1 MLDCALVKAAP
12 ATTHALLYGT
22 TTITYELRYSRR
34 KTLGIQV
41 RPDTSVRV
49 TAPAGAALPAVE
61 EVLRRKAAWIVRK
74 QAEIARRP
82 AAAVPLAYTQGAT
95 HLFLG
100 RQYRLQVE
108 QGARG
113 KVVLDGDHLRVQ
125 TPTPADPQAVAA
137 LLTAWHQRQAQKI
150 FAAELENAGRRVAP
164 LGIVPPAAIRI
175 RRMTSRWGSCTSRG
189 AITLNLRLIQADRAL
204 IEYVLVHEL
213 CHLLQHNHS
222 PAYYKLLSQAL
233 PDWRARKKRLNAAH
247 LP

>member
-12 ATTHALLYGT
+12 ATTHSLLYGT

-49 TAPAGAALPAVE
+49 TAPTGAALPAVE
-61 EVLRRKAAWIVRK
+61 AVLRRKAAWIVRK

-82 AAAVPLAYTQGAT
+82 TAAAPLTYTHGET
-95 HLFLG
+95 HLYLG
-100 RQYRLQVE
+100 KPYRLQLE
-108 QGARG
+108 QGAKA
-113 KVVLDGDHLRVQ
+113 KVALDGDCLRVQ
-125 TPTPADPQAVAA
+125 APQPGDPPAVAA
-137 LLTAWHQRQAQKI
+137 LLAAWYRRQAQKV

-164 LGIVPPAAIRI
+164 LGITAPAAVRI

>member
-1 MLDCALVKAAP
+1 MVHFTLVKAAP
-12 ATTHALLYGT
+12 STTHTLLYGT

-49 TAPAGAALPAVE
+49 TAPAGAGLPAIE
-61 EVLRRKAAWIVRK
+61 GVLQRKAAWIVRK

-82 AAAVPLAYTQGAT
+82 PAAAPHQYTSGEI
-95 HLFLG
+95 HLYLG
-100 RQYRLQVE
+100 RQYRLMLEKHAKASVT
-108 QGARG
+108 
-113 KVVLDGDHLRVQ
+113 LDAGCLRVRSP
-125 TPTPADPQAVAA
+125 TPTDPQAVAA
-137 LLTAWHQRQAQKI
+137 LLAAWYRREAQKV
-150 FAAELENAGRRVAP
+150 FAEELVAAGRRVAP
-164 LGIVPPAAIRI
+164 LGIVPPAAVRI
-175 RRMTSRWGSCTSRG
+175 RRMASRWGSCTSRG

-222 PAYYKLLSQAL
+222 PAYYKLLDRAL
-233 PDWRARKKRLNAAH
+233 PDWRARKKRLNAAR